1 MIYYNSE
8 RDINCI
14 SNLFILGGF
23 IIMKLAVKVLKV
35 VFSMGLIY
43 LAGEYYGKSVA
54 EVYLEL
60 TDPKRK

>member
-8 RDINCI
+8 RGIKYI

-35 VFSMGLIY
+35 ILSLGLVY
-43 LAGEYYGKSVA
+43 LAGEFYGKSVA
-54 EVYLEL
+54 EAYLEFK
-60 TDPKRK
+60 PQK

>member
-1 MIYYNSE
+1 
-8 RDINCI
+8 
-14 SNLFILGGF
+14 
-23 IIMKLAVKVLKV
+23 MKLAVKVLKV

-60 TDPKRK
+60 TDPKRKWYNLLCCLKKKRGILLCLQKQF

>member
-1 MIYYNSE
+1 
-8 RDINCI
+8 
-14 SNLFILGGF
+14 
-23 IIMKLAVKVLKV
+23 MKLAVKVLKV
-35 VFSMGLIY
+35 VLSMGLIY